1 MDQAFI
7 QHVVQVLRQGGV
19 VAHPTDTCYGLAADI
34 FNEKAL
40 RHLYEMKGMASEKP
54 VSILVRSLEE
64 AKRFGEFSL
73 LAIRLAERFW
83 PGPLTLVVPRT
94 PELPLFLNPEVSEVG
109 IRFIDE
115 PISKAMLAAFGGPV
129 TTTSANAHGKPSPYG
144 VEEISVEADAI
155 LDGGGL
161 NRAQK
166 PSTLIRVV
174 GDKAEILREGS
185 RVEEYKKAIQELER

>member
-1 MDQAFI
+1 MDQASI
-7 QHVVQVLRQGGV
+7 QNATQVLRQGGV

-64 AKRFGEFSL
+64 AKRFGEFSP
-73 LAIRLAERFW
+73 LAMRLAKRFW

-94 PELPLFLNPEVSEVG
+94 PELPAFLNPGVSEVG

-115 PISKAMLAAFGGPV
+115 PFSVAMLVAFGGPV
-129 TTTSANAHGKPSPYG
+129 TTTSANAHGLPSPYC
-144 VEEISVEADAI
+144 VEEISVKPDAI
-155 LDGGGL
+155 LDGGVL

-185 RVEEYKKAIQELER
+185 RAEEYRKEIKKFIA

>member
-1 MDQAFI
+1 MDEFFI
-7 QHVVQVLRQGGV
+7 QHAAQVLRQGGV

-40 RHLYEMKGMASEKP
+40 RHLYEMKGMAPEKP

-64 AKRFGEFSL
+64 AKRFGKFSP
-73 LAIRLAERFW
+73 LALELAKRFW

-94 PELPLFLNPEVSEVG
+94 SELPAFLNPGVNEVG

-115 PISKAMLAAFGGPV
+115 PFSVAMLAEFGGPV
-129 TTTSANAHGKPSPYG
+129 TTTSANAHGKPSPYE
-144 VEEISVEADAI
+144 VSEISVKPDAI
-155 LDGGGL
+155 LDGGEL

-166 PSTLIRVV
+166 PSTLIWVV
-174 GDKAEILREGS
+174 EEKAEILREGS
-185 RVEEYKKAIQELER
+185 RAEEYKKAIEELER